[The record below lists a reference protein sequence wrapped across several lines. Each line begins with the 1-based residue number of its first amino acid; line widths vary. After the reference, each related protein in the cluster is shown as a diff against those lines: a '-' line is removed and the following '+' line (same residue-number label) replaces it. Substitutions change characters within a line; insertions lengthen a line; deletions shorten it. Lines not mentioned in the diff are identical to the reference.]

1 MIQKDKENIRAIYQA
16 HCTQYENLMTR
27 RFSLLTLVPGSTVA
41 SFAITLFSNPSK
53 SGLSNLIFP
62 LGLAGIC
69 FLIGL
74 FFVAR
79 ISLREGKSFYNR
91 IQQMEHE
98 MAGVERTSLHEDW
111 LFNQENV
118 ASLIFAAS
126 FAGWICVALCFVLG
140 SSLAITT
147 SIILFFIILLISAII
162 LHSDIPKG
170 DRPGFLQKSS
180 SSNQIIGSSSQQS

>member
-1 MIQKDKENIRAIYQA
+1 
-16 HCTQYENLMTR
+16 
-27 RFSLLTLVPGSTVA
+27 
-41 SFAITLFSNPSK
+41 
-53 SGLSNLIFP
+53 
-62 LGLAGIC
+62 
-69 FLIGL
+69 
-74 FFVAR
+74 
-79 ISLREGKSFYNR
+79 
-91 IQQMEHE
+91 MEHE

-126 FAGWICVALCFVLG
+126 FAGWICVALWFVLG

-170 DRPGFLQKSS
+170 DRPGFLQKYS
-180 SSNQIIGSSSQQS
+180 SSNQIIGSSSQQN